1 MTEAGTPTLVD
12 ATAVRCDAL
21 VHVYGVVGQEV
32 TALRGVDLEVGS
44 GEMVA
49 LLGPSGAGKSTL
61 LWLLAGLMRPTAGLV
76 EVYGRNLRNITAAD
90 ATDIRLREVGIVM
103 QNPARNLLSHETAI
117 GNVMFA
123 QRPTRRRYR
132 TKRTRA
138 LDLLEA
144 VGLESVGG
152 RTAGRLSGGEQQ
164 RLAVAVALANGP
176 RLLLADEP
184 TSQLDRASADA
195 VVALIRSAN
204 ADLGTTVVAVT
215 HDPEVGAALGRTVTI
230 RDGRVGGEGRGG
242 QEYIVVGRDGSVQLP
257 DDLLEVLPPGS
268 LAQARRT
275 SDGIEL
281 RPVQTDAEDTLGG
294 GSAP

>member
-1 MTEAGTPTLVD
+1 MSEAVAPTGAA

-61 LWLLAGLMRPTAGLV
+61 LWILAGLMRPTAGLV
-76 EVYGRNLRNITAAD
+76 EVYGRNLRNISAAE

-132 TKRTRA
+132 TKPTC
-138 LDLLEA
+138 
-144 VGLESVGG
+144 SKP
-152 RTAGRLSGGEQQ
+152 SGFD
-164 RLAVAVALANGP
+164 RLAPGPLDGCRAGSNSVSRSRWHWPTDLASCSPTSPPASSTGP
-176 RLLLADEP
+176 RP
-184 TSQLDRASADA
+184 T
-195 VVALIRSAN
+195 RSW
-204 ADLGTTVVAVT
+204 T
-215 HDPEVGAALGRTVTI
+215 
-230 RDGRVGGEGRGG
+230 
-242 QEYIVVGRDGSVQLP
+242 
-257 DDLLEVLPPGS
+257 
-268 LAQARRT
+268 
-275 SDGIEL
+275 
-281 RPVQTDAEDTLGG
+281 
-294 GSAP
+294 